1 MSDKVLV
8 KFFSSRA
15 GRFASHSGII
25 LLGQLT
31 TTFLTVVTSVI
42 IARKLGPSGK
52 GELAI
57 AMLLSSTLVT
67 FSGLGFDIAS
77 PFLISRKEFLAEDIH
92 ATNKILFVARALFIL
107 ISGCFAILLF
117 RNSLLSGTSTS
128 VLLLA
133 LFLAIAIAAFSFVSL
148 YPLGLANFT
157 RYSLNLL
164 VPSALSLGL
173 LAVTLATS
181 KELRFPTLILNDL
194 IAFSC
199 AVFLLIVQI
208 NSLHKHPGKF
218 SRRVARRSFI
228 YGFPSYLSAITNFA
242 NNRLLWLL
250 ISFRGGKNEL
260 GIYILAQSLL
270 EQGGLLLH
278 PISTVLFSR
287 VTRMKPED
295 VKRNT
300 ATIVFIIASLASLGV
315 LIIFVLIDRFIPFVY
330 GEQFAP
336 SVKFIKYLSPILVL
350 DGVSRATNSVL
361 QGIGKTSYFLAATI
375 GSTISGVSVAFFLYP
390 KMGITGVAIS
400 SVISSSVMLAI
411 SAILLLSSLNK
422 ACSTPLHG

>member
-157 RYSLNLL
+157 RYSL
-164 VPSALSLGL
+164 LSL
-173 LAVTLATS
+173 
-181 KELRFPTLILNDL
+181 IH
-194 IAFSC
+194 I
-199 AVFLLIVQI
+199 
-208 NSLHKHPGKF
+208 
-218 SRRVARRSFI
+218 
-228 YGFPSYLSAITNFA
+228 
-242 NNRLLWLL
+242 
-250 ISFRGGKNEL
+250 
-260 GIYILAQSLL
+260 
-270 EQGGLLLH
+270 
-278 PISTVLFSR
+278 
-287 VTRMKPED
+287 
-295 VKRNT
+295 
-300 ATIVFIIASLASLGV
+300 
-315 LIIFVLIDRFIPFVY
+315 
-330 GEQFAP
+330 
-336 SVKFIKYLSPILVL
+336 
-350 DGVSRATNSVL
+350 
-361 QGIGKTSYFLAATI
+361 
-375 GSTISGVSVAFFLYP
+375 
-390 KMGITGVAIS
+390 
-400 SVISSSVMLAI
+400 
-411 SAILLLSSLNK
+411 
-422 ACSTPLHG
+422 